1 MKKEIPMKIAR
12 KSKRLLF
19 GVALLCCIGA
29 SAAQT
34 AIRLPLEPY
43 RNRLAARIEVAG
55 KPRLFQFDTAGG
67 ITLISPALAKE
78 IGCTPWGNLT
88 GFHMTGTKLSFPRC
102 DAVRMAWK
110 GTPLALPVVG
120 VEDVGSPE
128 SPTDGLLS
136 LDAFAGRTISIDFAA
151 GDFVIETPQSA
162 AERIRGAT
170 ELPARIAR
178 ELGGRALSMF
188 VDVPTAHGPLPMEL
202 DSGNGGTIL
211 VSRNNLALLG
221 LDAKT
226 DAPQTG
232 KFAIAPGIEAQG
244 LIFGPDLVI
253 DGNLG
258 MPFLRDWV
266 VTLDLAQGRVWLKRS
281 AMKPPAGLGVP
292 PPLPKRS

>member
-1 MKKEIPMKIAR
+1 MEIAR
-12 KSKRLLF
+12 TSKRLLL
-19 GVALLCCIGA
+19 GCTLLFCVGA

-34 AIRLPLEPY
+34 TIHLPLEPY

-67 ITLISPALAKE
+67 ITLVSPALAKE
-78 IGCTPWGNLT
+78 IGCTPWGSLT
-88 GFHMTGTKLSFPRC
+88 GFHMTGAKISAPRC

-110 GTPLALPVVG
+110 DVPLTLPVVG
-120 VEDVGSPE
+120 VLDVGSPE
-128 SPTDGLLS
+128 SPVDGLLS

-162 AERIRGAT
+162 AERIRGAI
-170 ELPARIAR
+170 EVPAHMAR
-178 ELGGRALSMF
+178 ELSGRALSMF
-188 VDVPTAHGPLPMEL
+188 VDVPTAKGPLRMEL

-226 DAPQTG
+226 EAPQTG
-232 KFAIAPGIEAQG
+232 RFTIAPGVEAQG
-244 LIFGPDLVI
+244 LIFSPDLVL

-258 MPFLRDWV
+258 MPFLKDWV
-266 VTLDLAQGRVWLKRS
+266 VTLDLERGRVWLKRS
-281 AMKPPAGLGVP
+281 TTRPPARLGVP
-292 PPLPKRS
+292 PATAKGK